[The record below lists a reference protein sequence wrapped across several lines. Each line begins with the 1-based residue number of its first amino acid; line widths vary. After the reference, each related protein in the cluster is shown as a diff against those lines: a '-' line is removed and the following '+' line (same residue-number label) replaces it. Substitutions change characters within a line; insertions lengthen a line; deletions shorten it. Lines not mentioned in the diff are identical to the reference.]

1 MKQKRFTARWQTYYF
16 KLEDGFLTHYE
27 KKSLVGTRKHK
38 VRQDKKKGPNWWVGD
53 RTDMRAG
60 AYIPG

>member
-27 KKSLVGTRKHK
+27 KKSLVGTRKNK
-38 VRQDKKKGPNWWVGD
+38 VGGTCGTSKMNRRKRNRVLYV
-53 RTDMRAG
+53 R
-60 AYIPG
+60 

>member
-27 KKSLVGTRKHK
+27 KKSLVGTRKNK
-38 VRQDKKKGPNWWVGD
+38 VNRWWDKQDESMVEMYKPVMNTYVQG
-53 RTDMRAG
+53 
-60 AYIPG
+60 

>member
-27 KKSLVGTRKHK
+27 KKSLVGTRKNK
-38 VRQDKKKGPNWWVGD
+38 VGGTNQMKRWKDED
-53 RTDMRAG
+53 T
-60 AYIPG
+60 

>member
-38 VRQDKKKGPNWWVGD
+38 VRQGNKEKDRIGGW

-60 AYIPG
+60 A